1 MANSIFDQEEFKPYQ
16 GEWNARTLEL
26 TTRAAYYDGSVY
38 RNVMSGLGWLAPRL
52 AKGIKPLY
60 LPLSRAVD
68 VDAGIIPGGWALAE
82 ESPEAWADAMKVLF
96 DWSRWQTEGVL
107 YVHYGAL
114 YGVSGLKVVDDRA
127 RRRVELV
134 PCNPTHFMLVAAG
147 QYNPENE
154 MALWIEKRSDEDG
167 EEFEYAE
174 VTTPQAIRTF
184 RDGAPAGFDGREPAY
199 PNDLGAVPI
208 FEPRH
213 IDVGDSLGE
222 CTYQKAIPLLDLVN
236 EQASSLAEIIRKHAE
251 PQWMVTGAEAG
262 DMTHSGDNI
271 WFVPGGGDA
280 KILVPGIDIDGV
292 LEFVREIRDQ
302 VYGALPELA
311 FDELRKK
318 EQIATATL
326 ELQLMELVLKVK
338 RTRPNYDAALV
349 SAMQLAGVAAK
360 QMKIPDVAA
369 LDDPALALNAE
380 RAILPLDPK
389 TQLELRKL
397 TAETEMVERQVA
409 QVKVY
414 P

>member
-1 MANSIFDQEEFKPYQ
+1 MANSIFDLSEFKPYQ
-16 GEWNARTLEL
+16 AAWNARVLEL
-26 TTRAAYYDGSVY
+26 TTRAAYYDGSIYQRTMGV
-38 RNVMSGLGWLAPRL
+38 LGWLAPRL
-52 AKGIKPLY
+52 GKSIKPLY
-60 LPLSRAVD
+60 LPLARAVD

-82 ESPEAWADAMKVLF
+82 DAPEAWANAMKTLF
-96 DWSRWQTEGVL
+96 DSSRWQTEGVL

-127 RRRVELV
+127 AKRIELV
-134 PCNPTHFMLVAAG
+134 PCDPTHFMLVAAG
-147 QYNPENE
+147 QYTPENE
-154 MALWIEKRSDEDG
+154 MVLWIEKRTDEDG
-167 EEFEYAE
+167 DEFEYAE
-174 VTTPQAIRTF
+174 VTTSQTIRTF
-184 RDGAPAGFDGREPAY
+184 ADGAPAGFDGREPEY
-199 PNDLGAVPI
+199 VNDLNALPV
-208 FEPRH
+208 FEPPH
-213 IDVGDSLGE
+213 IHVGDSLGE

-251 PQWMVTGAEAG
+251 PQWMVSGAEAS
-262 DMTHSGDNI
+262 DLEHSGNNI
-271 WFVPGGGDA
+271 WFVPSGGDA

-318 EQIATATL
+318 DQIATATL

-360 QMKIPDVAA
+360 QMKLPELAA
-369 LDDPALALNAE
+369 LDDPALTLDAE

-397 TAETEMVERQVA
+397 TADTEMVERQVT
-409 QVKVY
+409 QVKAY